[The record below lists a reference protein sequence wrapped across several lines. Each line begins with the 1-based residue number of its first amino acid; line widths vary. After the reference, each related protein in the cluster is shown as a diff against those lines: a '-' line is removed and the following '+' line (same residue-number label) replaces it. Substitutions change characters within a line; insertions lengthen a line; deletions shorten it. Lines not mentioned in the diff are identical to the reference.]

1 MMKTEPVNT
10 LLEVLSSHQ
19 ILHKLNKY
27 FTGKFITSDSLVA
40 NFRTPS
46 RFPDGA
52 LQSPTATAQII
63 SLLAGV
69 DLPLTVGILQ
79 AFTNTTETPLW
90 PYSKPRLVN
99 RCLTALCCYGSKGS

>member
-1 MMKTEPVNT
+1 MDDETEPVNT
-10 LLEVLSSHQ
+10 LLEVLRRHQ
-19 ILHKLNKY
+19 ILHKPNKY

-69 DLPLTVGILQ
+69 DLPLTVGVLQ
-79 AFTNTTETPLW
+79 VFTNTTETPL
-90 PYSKPRLVN
+90 
-99 RCLTALCCYGSKGS
+99 